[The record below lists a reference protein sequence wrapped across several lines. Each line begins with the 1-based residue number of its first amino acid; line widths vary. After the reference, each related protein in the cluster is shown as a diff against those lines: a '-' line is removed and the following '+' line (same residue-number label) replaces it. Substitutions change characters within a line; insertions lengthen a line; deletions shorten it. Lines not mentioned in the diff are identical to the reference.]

1 MRAIVWINFAK
12 QCIIQHNEYKGGGAM
27 KAIVT
32 VTGKDKTGIIAGV
45 TTVLSNY
52 DVNVLDISQTVLQDY
67 FAMIMLVDLSGSNT
81 PFSELSDTLT
91 NEGKKMSM
99 DVRIMREEIFD
110 AMHRV

>member
-1 MRAIVWINFAK
+1 
-12 QCIIQHNEYKGGGAM
+12 M

-45 TTVLSNY
+45 TAQLAEH

-67 FAMIMLVDLSGSNT
+67 FAMIMLVDLSGSKT
-81 PFSELSDTLT
+81 PFSELSDTLSA
-91 NEGKKMSM
+91 EGKKMSM
-99 DVRIMREEIFD
+99 DARIMREEIFD